1 MQEIIK
7 IIHGITRL
15 PERRMAAPVDFTLR
29 CGEHIAIYGK
39 NGSGK
44 TRLVD
49 ILRAAYPLQGEAP
62 VYDFAPSP
70 SPHVSDNVRYVAFR
84 DIHGD
89 GEAAYYQQRWN
100 KWDETSS
107 PTVAESLGDAAQWSE
122 EISALM
128 VGDDAFCSRQLHLL
142 SSGELRKFHLA
153 KALRGNPRVLIIDN
167 PYIGLDVAARQTL
180 TQVLQALAERIS
192 LILVVSDRADIPPF
206 ITHVVHVEN
215 LVAHASQPVA
225 DFLKTPEPTISSL
238 SAADKELLESLLCR
252 DAFPTATDI
261 IRMNDVSVVYDG
273 RAILQHVDWMVKS
286 GECWA
291 LQGGNGAGKSTF
303 LSLVCADNPAAYA
316 CNITLFGKRRG
327 RGESIWDIKRHIG
340 YVSPEMA
347 RTYRRHLPVIDIVA
361 SGLHDTVGLYRK
373 PTDAEREV
381 CRGWLRLWG
390 VEAWDERSFMHLS
403 DGEQRL
409 VLLIRAFVKNPALL
423 VLDEPFHGLD
433 RPTRH
438 RAMQILEACMRK
450 PGRTLIMVSHHAD
463 QLPPCINRRLTLEKG
478 RVQTVE

>member
-1 MQEIIK
+1 
-7 IIHGITRL
+7 
-15 PERRMAAPVDFTLR
+15 MAAPVNFTLR
-29 CGEHIAIYGK
+29 RGEHIAIYGK

-62 VYDFAPSP
+62 VYDFTPSS

-89 GEAAYYQQRWN
+89 GEAPYYQQRWN
-100 KWDETSS
+100 KWDETPS
-107 PTVAESLGDAAQWSE
+107 PTVAEALGDASLWSE
-122 EISALM
+122 EVRALL
-128 VGDDAFCSRQLHLL
+128 VGDAAFCSRQLHLL

-180 TQVLQALAERIS
+180 TQVLQALAGRLS

-215 LVAHASQPVA
+215 LVAYPSQPVA
-225 DFLKTPEPTISSL
+225 DFLKTPEADVSPL
-238 SAADKELLESLLCR
+238 SVVDKELLGSLLSQN
-252 DAFPTATDI
+252 ASPTSTDI
-261 IRMNDVSVVYDG
+261 IHMHDVSVAYDG
-273 RAILQHVDWMVKS
+273 RAILQHINWTVKP

-291 LQGGNGAGKSTF
+291 LQGGNGAGKSTL

-361 SGLHDTVGLYRK
+361 SGLHDTVGLHRK
-373 PTDAEREV
+373 PTDSEREV
-381 CRGWLRLWG
+381 CRRWLRLWG
-390 VEAWDERSFMHLS
+390 VEAWSERSFMHLS
-403 DGEQRL
+403 DGGQRL

-438 RAMQILEACMRK
+438 RAMRILEACMQQS
-450 PGRTLIMVSHHAD
+450 GRTLIMVSHHVD

-478 RVQTVE
+478 RVQSIE

>member
-1 MQEIIK
+1 M
-7 IIHGITRL
+7 
-15 PERRMAAPVDFTLR
+15 
-29 CGEHIAIYGK
+29 
-39 NGSGK
+39 
-44 TRLVD
+44 
-49 ILRAAYPLQGEAP
+49 
-62 VYDFAPSP
+62 
-70 SPHVSDNVRYVAFR
+70 RYVAFR

-89 GEAAYYQQRWN
+89 GEAPYYQQRWN
-100 KWDETSS
+100 KWDETPS
-107 PTVAESLGDAAQWSE
+107 PTVAEALGDASLWSE
-122 EISALM
+122 EVRALL
-128 VGDDAFCSRQLHLL
+128 VGDAAFCSRQLHLL

-180 TQVLQALAERIS
+180 TQVLQALAGRLS

-215 LVAHASQPVA
+215 LVAYPSQPVA
-225 DFLKTPEPTISSL
+225 DFLKTPEADVSPL
-238 SAADKELLESLLCR
+238 SVVDKELLGSLLSQN
-252 DAFPTATDI
+252 ASPTSTDI
-261 IRMNDVSVVYDG
+261 IHMHDVSVAYDG
-273 RAILQHVDWMVKS
+273 RAILQHINWTVKP

-291 LQGGNGAGKSTF
+291 LQGGNGAGKSTL

-361 SGLHDTVGLYRK
+361 SGLHDTVGLHRK
-373 PTDAEREV
+373 PTDSEREV
-381 CRGWLRLWG
+381 CRRWLRLWG
-390 VEAWDERSFMHLS
+390 VEAWSERSFMHLS
-403 DGEQRL
+403 DGGQRL

-438 RAMQILEACMRK
+438 RAMRILEACMQQS
-450 PGRTLIMVSHHAD
+450 GRTLIMVSHHVD

-478 RVQTVE
+478 RVQSIE